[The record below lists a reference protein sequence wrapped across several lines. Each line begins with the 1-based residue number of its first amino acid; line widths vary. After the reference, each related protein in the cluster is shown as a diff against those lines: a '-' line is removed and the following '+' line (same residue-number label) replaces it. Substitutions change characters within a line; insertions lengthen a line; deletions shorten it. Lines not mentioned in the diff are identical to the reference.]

1 MEQSFTTLFKRAPEL
16 SKPKKIM
23 LGVLVFPF
31 FLPLVI
37 LFAISIPWTQINRL
51 NQRRK
56 ERKFTEQMSASGRL
70 MTWKALQLALDHR
83 QGTVIGEY
91 LSMSGPL
98 RVWWTSDDIP
108 AVSPHRWER
117 EKHLAWLEPEFLPF
131 FKWTYEQFTN
141 PKSGLA
147 RLVCVPDEE
156 RKGLEKKLSGVRF
169 VSTCSFRSVRE
180 KFDDK

>member
-1 MEQSFTTLFKRAPEL
+1 
-16 SKPKKIM
+16 M

-37 LFAISIPWTQINRL
+37 LSPISIPWTQISRL
-51 NQRRK
+51 NQGRK

-91 LSMSGPL
+91 LSMSGPF
-98 RVWWTSDDIP
+98 RMWWTSDNVP

-117 EKHLAWLEPEFLPF
+117 EKHLAWLEPKFLPF
-131 FKWTYEQFTN
+131 FEWTYEQFTN

-147 RLVCVPDEE
+147 RLDRGSEE
-156 RKGLEKKLSGVRF
+156 RSRAM
-169 VSTCSFRSVRE
+169 
-180 KFDDK
+180 

>member
-31 FLPLVI
+31 FLPLMI
-37 LFAISIPWTQINRL
+37 LYAISIPWTRISRL

-56 ERKFTEQMSASGRL
+56 ERRFTEQMSASGRL
-70 MTWKALQLALDHR
+70 MTWKALQLALEHR

-91 LSMSGPL
+91 LSLGGPF

-117 EKHLAWLEPEFLPF
+117 EKRLAWLEP
-131 FKWTYEQFTN
+131 
-141 PKSGLA
+141 
-147 RLVCVPDEE
+147 
-156 RKGLEKKLSGVRF
+156 
-169 VSTCSFRSVRE
+169 
-180 KFDDK
+180 